1 MNSMNRFIKFFAG
14 KASTEEELELMKW
27 AKESKENEDELL
39 RSLHWFQTVDLLS
52 DEADGERK
60 RLRFPVW
67 VRYVSVAAVM
77 FVCGL
82 FLSQWLKE
90 NPEELS
96 TLQEVSVPGGQCVD
110 LVLTDGTEV
119 WLSSLTTLKYDPTFK
134 GDNRTVYLD
143 GEAYFEVKKDEHKPF
158 IVKTG
163 KGEVKVLG
171 TKFNVEA
178 YSSRDEFVTSLMEGS
193 VLLQAGSNRVLLKPN
208 QKAIYNKESFE
219 ISSIKDM
226 DDYSWHKGLI
236 TFTDASF
243 GEIMQKF
250 EKHYGYKILID
261 NAGLSTYRCSGK
273 FRLSDGINYA
283 LDVLRKTVDF
293 SYEKDI
299 TDSLIVIK

>member
-1 MNSMNRFIKFFAG
+1 MNRFIKFFTG
-14 KASTEEELELMKW
+14 KTSTGEELELMKW
-27 AKESKENEDELL
+27 AKASDKNEKELL

-52 DEADGERK
+52 DEASEEK
-60 RLRFPVW
+60 KHVRFPVW
-67 VRYVSVAAVM
+67 MKYVSVAVVM

-82 FLSQWLKE
+82 FISQWVKGGS
-90 NPEELS
+90 EEVAM
-96 TLQEVSVPGGQCVD
+96 LQEITVPGGQRVD

-119 WLSSLTTLKYDPTFK
+119 WLNSLTSLKYDPTFE

-143 GEAYFEVKKDEHKPF
+143 GEAYFEVKKDKRKPF

-163 KGEVKVLG
+163 KGNVKVLG

-193 VLLQAGSNRVLLKPN
+193 ILLQAGKNQVLLKPN
-208 QKAIYNKESFE
+208 QRAIYNKESFKVTP
-219 ISSIKDM
+219 IKDM
-226 DDYSWHKGLI
+226 DDYSWHNGLI

-250 EKHYGYKILID
+250 EKHYGYKILVD
-261 NAGLSTYRCSGK
+261 NAALNTYRCTGK

-283 LDVLRKTVDF
+283 LDVLRKSVNF